1 MMDSVLEL
9 VGADGTRLLLV
20 RNVSDSSET
29 TTV

>member
-1 MMDSVLEL
+1 MMDYVLEL
-9 VGADGTRLLLV
+9 VGADGARLLV